1 MFFLL
6 SEVPGRGH
14 IKQCP
19 RGCVHFTYGPM
30 TLHFRD
36 PETLTLVA
44 DRWGETLERSEP
56 GDLIELCYG
65 MARLLLTS
73 DEAREVGRLLREA
86 VPASAAAMADITVA
100 PFGPEDDEDE
110 WPEGDV
116 PVPLPADL
124 ALFWQEPRKKIEGI
138 EGEAA
143 G

>member
-36 PETLTLVA
+36 AETLTLVA

-86 VPASAAAMADITVA
+86 VPASAAVMAGTAEVEFA
-100 PFGPEDDEDE
+100 LEEGDE
-110 WPEGDV
+110 WPAGDV

-124 ALFWQEPRKKIEGI
+124 VLPRHAQRKNIEGI

>member
-19 RGCVHFTYGPM
+19 GGCVHFTYGPM

-36 PETLTLVA
+36 AETLTLVG
-44 DRWGETLERSEP
+44 DRWGETLEQSEP

-65 MARLLLTS
+65 MARLTLTS
-73 DEAREVGRLLREA
+73 DEAREVGRMLREA
-86 VPASAAAMADITVA
+86 IPAADAGMAGTGEVE
-100 PFGPEDDEDE
+100 FTQEENGDE
-110 WPEGDV
+110 WPEGEV
-116 PVPLPADL
+116 PVSLPADL
-124 ALFWQEPRKKIEGI
+124 FLPRHEQREKIEGI